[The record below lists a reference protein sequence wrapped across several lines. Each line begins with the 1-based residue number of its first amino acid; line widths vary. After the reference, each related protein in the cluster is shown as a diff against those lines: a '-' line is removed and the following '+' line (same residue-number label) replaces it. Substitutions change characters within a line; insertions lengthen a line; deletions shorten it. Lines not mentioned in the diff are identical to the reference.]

1 MSIRISETHNIYYI
15 TTDESRKN
23 FHNNFIWRHSVQK
36 NEITKK
42 KEKTSVRQNF
52 VKVGGSIRNNL
63 SFK

>member
-36 NEITKK
+36 NEITKRK
-42 KEKTSVRQNF
+42 KKQV
-52 VKVGGSIRNNL
+52 
-63 SFK
+63 